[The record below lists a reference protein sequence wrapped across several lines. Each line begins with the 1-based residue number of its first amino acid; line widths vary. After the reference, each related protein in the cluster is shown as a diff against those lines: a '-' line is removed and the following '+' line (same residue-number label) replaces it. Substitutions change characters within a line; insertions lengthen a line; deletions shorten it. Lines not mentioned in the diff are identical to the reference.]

1 MGRERISDEIVE
13 ECRKRW
19 ELINK
24 YKNETMVEKIMND
37 SSINMST
44 KAMIQSSIAQNNQ
57 PGGNTGSNN
66 TNLLSQYTN
75 NTIDDITCVIYFFKN

>member
-1 MGRERISDEIVE
+1 
-13 ECRKRW
+13 
-19 ELINK
+19 
-24 YKNETMVEKIMND
+24 MVEKIMND

-44 KAMIQSSIAQNNQ
+44 KAMIQSSINQNNNNNQ
-57 PGGNTGSNN
+57 PGTNNNSNGNNN